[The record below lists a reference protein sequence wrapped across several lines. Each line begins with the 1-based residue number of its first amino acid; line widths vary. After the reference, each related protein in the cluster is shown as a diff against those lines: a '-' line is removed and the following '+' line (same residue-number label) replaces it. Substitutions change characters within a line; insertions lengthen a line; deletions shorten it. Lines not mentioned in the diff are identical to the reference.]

1 MDELVWM
8 AKPDLNGFTE
18 VSLPMG
24 CGLRAYH
31 AGDEWHW
38 LYILRHADPP
48 RSVKN
53 AAFRE
58 AFSSH
63 AGELPQRLFFLV
75 NPKGKDIGTA
85 AAWSDDIWQDAA
97 AGMLK
102 DVVLLPEALA
112 MGLYEEF
119 VRAVIFRMRRMG
131 HTRAYVRCGS
141 KDVAIYVSLG
151 FMPLI
156 REPKDKKKWEK
167 IRADLSWTNENL
179 SLIGEK
185 EWHKKS
191 AKKQMA

>member
-8 AKPDLNGFTE
+8 AKPDLSGFTE
-18 VSLPMG
+18 ANLPMG

-48 RSVKN
+48 KSVKN

-63 AGELPQRLFFLV
+63 AAQLPQRLFFLV

-85 AAWSDDIWQDAA
+85 AAWPDDIWQDAA

-102 DVVLLPEALA
+102 DVVLLPEALTV
-112 MGLYEEF
+112 GQEF
-119 VRAVIFRMRRMG
+119 VRAVLSRMKQLG
-131 HTRAYVRCGS
+131 YTRAYVRCGID
-141 KDVAIYVSLG
+141 DVDIYVSLG
-151 FMPLI
+151 FVPLI

-167 IRADLSWTNENL
+167 LQGEWPGDRPFTSIA
-179 SLIGEK
+179 EK
-185 EWHKKS
+185 EWRTRVKR
-191 AKKQMA
+191 MA

>member
-8 AKPDLNGFTE
+8 AKPDLAGFTDTN
-18 VSLPMG
+18 LPMG

-48 RSVKN
+48 KSVKN
-53 AAFRE
+53 AAFQQ

-63 AGELPQRLFFLV
+63 AAQLSQRLFFLV

-85 AAWSDDIWQDAA
+85 AAWPDDIWQDAA

-102 DVVLLPEALA
+102 EVALLPEALT
-112 MGLYEEF
+112 MGQDF
-119 VRAVIFRMRRMG
+119 VRAVISRMINLG
-131 HTRAYVRCGS
+131 HSRAYVRCGS
-141 KDVAIYVSLG
+141 KDVAIYVPLG

-156 REPKDKKKWEK
+156 REAKDQKKWEK
-167 IRADLSWTNENL
+167 IQGEWPGGQSFTPIA
-179 SLIGEK
+179 EK
-185 EWHKKS
+185 EWRTRIKR
-191 AKKQMA
+191 MA

>member
-8 AKPDLNGFTE
+8 ARPDLTGFTDTN
-18 VSLPMG
+18 LPMG

-48 RSVKN
+48 NHVKN
-53 AAFRE
+53 AAFHE

-85 AAWSDDIWQDAA
+85 AAWPDDIWQDNA

-102 DVVLLPEALA
+102 DVALLPEALD
-112 MGLYEEF
+112 MGLCEDF
-119 VRAVIFRMRRMG
+119 VRAVLSRMKQLG
-131 HTRAYVRCGS
+131 HSRAYVRCGS
-141 KDVAIYVSLG
+141 KDAAVYVSLG

-156 REPKDKKKWEK
+156 REAKDKKKWEK
-167 IRADLSWTNENL
+167 IQGDWPGDRPFAP
-179 SLIGEK
+179 IAEK
-185 EWHKKS
+185 EWRTR
-191 AKKQMA
+191 AKRMA

>member
-8 AKPDLNGFTE
+8 ANPDLNGFTE
-18 VSLPMG
+18 ANLPMG

-48 RSVKN
+48 KHVKN

-85 AAWSDDIWQDAA
+85 AAWPDDIWQDNA

-102 DVVLLPEALA
+102 DVVLLPEALGL
-112 MGLYEEF
+112 GLYEDF
-119 VRAVIFRMRRMG
+119 VRAVLSRMKQLG
-131 HTRAYVRCGS
+131 HSRAYVRCAS
-141 KDVAIYVSLG
+141 RDAAVYVSLG

-156 REPKDKKKWEK
+156 RESKDKEKWEK
-167 IRADLSWTNENL
+167 IRSDLSWPDESL

-185 EWHKKS
+185 EWVKRNGKIR
-191 AKKQMA
+191 MA